1 MQGLDAWI
9 HGLVALLFLAGIAE
23 LLLPSGGFKGYAR
36 SFLGLLVL
44 LGVLRPVVGL
54 MQGQWRLAWPAL
66 PAISGAGPASVA
78 AAGAA
83 VRTYESLVASQV
95 ARTARGVPG
104 VEQARAT
111 VSFAAVRNGGSP
123 PVFGA
128 EVAVLVAPGYRSAT
142 VVAAVRIA
150 VASSLRLH
158 PSAVRVGLA

>member
-23 LLLPSGGFKGYAR
+23 LLLPSGTFKGYAR

-66 PAISGAGPASVA
+66 PAVSSAGPASVA
-78 AAGAA
+78 AAAAA

-95 ARTARGVPG
+95 ARTAGGVLG

-111 VSFAAVRNGGSP
+111 VAFGAARGGGSIPVTGAAVT
-123 PVFGA
+123 
-128 EVAVLVAPGYRSAT
+128 VLVAPGHRPAT
-142 VVAAVRIA
+142 VAAAVRTA
-150 VASSLRLH
+150 VAVALH
-158 PSAVRVGLA
+158 LDRSAVRVALG

>member
-23 LLLPSGGFKGYAR
+23 LALPSGGFKGYAR

-66 PAISGAGPASVA
+66 PAV
-78 AAGAA
+78 AGAA
-83 VRTYESLVASQV
+83 STAAVGAAARTYESLVASQV
-95 ARTARGVPG
+95 ARTASGVPG

-111 VSFAAVRNGGSP
+111 VSFGAARSGGPP
-123 PVFGA
+123 PVAGA
-128 EVAVLVAPGYRSAT
+128 TLAVLVAPGQRPAV
-142 VVAAVRIA
+142 VVAAVQA
-150 VASSLRLH
+150 TVARALHLDPASVQVSL
-158 PSAVRVGLA
+158 A